1 MVKNSDS
8 STLLLFNETF
18 STTSAADALFLSKDL
33 IHILKDKGSCVIF
46 NTHIHELAGCI
57 PEMNAW
63 EGESRIVSVVME
75 IRDNVNTFRLKRS
88 EPDTS
93 SYAKNIAEKYGI
105 TYEQLKEN

>member
-1 MVKNSDS
+1 MNCRLVCLSAIAAI
-8 STLLLFNETF
+8 
-18 STTSAADALFLSKDL
+18 TSFATYA
-33 IHILKDKGSCVIF
+33 
-46 NTHIHELAGCI
+46 ELVSRDIGD

-105 TYEQLKEN
+105 TYEQLKET